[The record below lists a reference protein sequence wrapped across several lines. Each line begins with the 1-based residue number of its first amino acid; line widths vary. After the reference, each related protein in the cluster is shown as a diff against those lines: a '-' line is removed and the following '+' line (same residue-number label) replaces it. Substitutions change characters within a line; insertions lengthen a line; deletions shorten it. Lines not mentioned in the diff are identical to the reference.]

1 MHFIDWAIV
10 GALVM
15 TITGAAIYTKKYT
28 ESVSDFLAANRCAR
42 RYLLCVSGGMAN
54 LGAISI
60 IGMFEMYYSAGF
72 TAAWWT
78 LMMTPVALI
87 IALTGWVNYRYR
99 ETRVFTL
106 AQFFEVRYSKSFRVF
121 AGMLAWVAGIVNFG
135 IFPAVGSRFFV
146 YYCGLPEYVP
156 YLGISSYAFVMLLL
170 IGISLFFVFLGG
182 QIAVMLTDFIQGM
195 FTNVVLLLI
204 LVYILWQFD
213 WSVVIETLQG
223 APENASM
230 INPFKT
236 SKIGDFNFFYFFIGA
251 IGMIYGRMA
260 WQGAQGYACSA
271 KNAHEARMGGILG
284 EWRALVLMLLLLM
297 LPVAVY
303 VVMHNPA
310 FASVAANAQQVLGG
324 IDSTTIQKQMT
335 VPVVLS
341 KMLPIGMIGLF
352 CGVMLAAFI
361 STHDTY
367 LHSWGSIFV
376 QDVILPFRKKPFSP
390 KQHIWLLRFSVLFV
404 AIFIFCFSMLFKQN
418 EYILMFFSITGA
430 IFLGGAGACV
440 IGGLYWKRGSTSGAW
455 VALITGCV
463 MAIGGM
469 ILRQTWAS
477 TLYPWMEN
485 GAPSILSAFTF
496 VIEGISNAV
505 PGINWKVEPDV
516 FPINS
521 QWIYF
526 SSIIMAIA
534 GYVTCS
540 IFECLVYKRPAFNM
554 DKLLHRGEYAI
565 KGEHQKEIKKP
576 PTGLKAILPSAE
588 FTKSDKFIYYANLT
602 WTLSW
607 FMVFVIGSTYNLVI
621 DVPDSSWAT
630 FWVWRIGI
638 TLVIGIITTIWF
650 LIGGLH
656 DVRDMF
662 HTLSTVKR
670 NTLDDGMVVHHHNL
684 GEQAAD
690 KKEFK
695 EEVKE
700 FEKEIE
706 EDLHN

>member
-10 GALVM
+10 GSLLLV
-15 TITGAAIYTKKYT
+15 IISAAIYTKKYT
-28 ESVSDFLAANRCAR
+28 ESVSDFLSANRCAR
-42 RYLLCVSGGMAN
+42 RYLLCISSGMSA

-60 IGMFEMYYSAGF
+60 IALFEMYYIGGF
-72 TAAWWT
+72 TATWWA

-87 IALTGWVNYRYR
+87 LALTGWVNYRYR

-106 AQFFEVRYSKSFRVF
+106 AQFFEVRYSKSFRIF
-121 AGMLAWVAGIVNFG
+121 AGILGWVAGIINFG
-135 IFPAVGSRFFV
+135 IFPAVGSKFFV

-195 FTNVVLLLI
+195 FTNVVLLII
-204 LVYILWQFD
+204 LGYILYQFD
-213 WSVVIETLQG
+213 WSVLIETLQG
-223 APENASM
+223 APENESM

-236 SKIGDFNFFYFFIGA
+236 SKIDAFNFFYFFIGA
-251 IGMIYGRMA
+251 IGMVYSRIA
-260 WQGAQGYACSA
+260 WQGSQGYACFA

-297 LPVAVY
+297 LPVAAY
-303 VVMHNPA
+303 VVLHNPA
-310 FASVAANAQQVLGG
+310 FAPVAAEAQQILSG
-324 IDSTTIQKQMT
+324 IDNPTIRKQMT
-335 VPVVLS
+335 VPIVLS
-341 KMLPIGMIGLF
+341 KMLPVGLIGLF
-352 CGVMLAAFI
+352 CGIMLAAFI

-367 LHSWGSIFV
+367 LHSWGSIFI

-418 EYILMFFSITGA
+418 EYILMFFAITGA
-430 IFLGGAGACV
+430 IFIGGAGACIV
-440 IGGLYWKRGSTSGAW
+440 GGLYWKRGTSSGAW
-455 VALITGCV
+455 TALTIGCV

-469 ILRQTWAS
+469 VLRQTWAS
-477 TLYPWMEN
+477 TIYPWMELN
-485 GAPSILSAFTF
+485 TPSVISGLTL
-496 VIEGISNAV
+496 VIEGISNAI
-505 PGINWKVEPDV
+505 PGINWKVGPEA

-526 SSIIMAIA
+526 SSILMAVG
-534 GYVTCS
+534 GYATCS
-540 IFECLVYKRPAFNM
+540 IFEWLVWKRPAFNM

-565 KGEHQKEIKKP
+565 KGEHEQEIKKP

-588 FTKSDKFIYYANLT
+588 FTKSDKFIYYGNLT
-602 WTLSW
+602 WTLAW
-607 FMVFVIGSTYNLVI
+607 FSVFVIGSIYNIMV

-630 FWVWRIGI
+630 FWAWRIGI
-638 TLVIGIITTIWF
+638 TLVIGIITTFWF
-650 LIGGLH
+650 LIGGLQ

-662 HTLSTVKR
+662 HTLKTVKR
-670 NTLDDGMVVHHHNL
+670 NALDDGMVVRHHNL
-684 GEQAAD
+684 GEQASD

-695 EEVKE
+695 HEVEE

-706 EDLHN
+706 QSHKS

>member
-10 GALVM
+10 GILLIV
-15 TITGAAIYTKKYT
+15 IVGAAVYTKKYT

-60 IGMFEMYYSAGF
+60 IAMFEMYYSAGF
-72 TAAWWT
+72 TATWWA

-87 IALTGWVNYRYR
+87 LALTGWVSYRYR

-121 AGMLAWVAGIVNFG
+121 AGILAWVAGIVNFG

-146 YYCGLPEYVP
+146 HYCGLPEYVP

-195 FTNVVLLLI
+195 FTNVVLLVI
-204 LVYILWQFD
+204 LVYVLCQFD

-236 SKIGDFNFFYFFIGA
+236 SKIGDFSFFYFFIGA

-260 WQGAQGYACSA
+260 WQGSQGYACSA
-271 KNAHEARMGGILG
+271 KSAHEARMGGILG

-310 FASVAANAQQVLGG
+310 FAPIAAEAQQVIRG

-341 KMLPIGMIGLF
+341 KMLPIGLIGLF

-390 KQHIWLLRFSVLFV
+390 KQHMWLLRLSVLFV
-404 AIFIFCFSMLFKQN
+404 AMFIFSFSMLFKQN

-430 IFLGGAGACV
+430 IFLGGAGACI

-463 MAIGGM
+463 MAVGGM
-469 ILRQTWAS
+469 ILRQTWTS
-477 TLYPWMEN
+477 SLYPWMDAS
-485 GAPSILSAFTF
+485 APFMIDGLKF
-496 VIEGISNAV
+496 VLEGISNAV
-505 PGINWKVEPDV
+505 PGINWKVEPSA

-526 SSIIMAIA
+526 SSIIMAVG
-534 GYVTCS
+534 GYITCS
-540 IFECLVYKRPAFNM
+540 IFEWLVYKRPAFNM

-565 KGEHQKEIKKP
+565 QGEHAQKVKKP

-588 FTKSDKFIYYANLT
+588 FTKSDKFIYYANFT

-607 FMVFVIGSTYNLVI
+607 FTVFVVGTVYNLAV
-621 DVPDSSWAT
+621 DVPNSLWAT
-630 FWVWRIGI
+630 FWAWRIGI
-638 TLVIGIITTIWF
+638 TLVVGIITTIWF
-650 LIGGLH
+650 LIGGMQ

-670 NTLDDGMVVHHHNL
+670 DTLDDGMVVDHHNL

-695 EEVKE
+695 DEAKE
-700 FEKEIE
+700 DSF
-706 EDLHN
+706 